1 MKGPSPRA
9 SAACSW
15 IVLGLAGAAAVGLL
29 AAARGILAPFALA
42 AGLAYLFY
50 PLVCYV
56 ETRSVPRPV
65 AILILY
71 AGTAIALWGMA
82 KVALPPLVQ
91 ELSELMDTI
100 PRQTERLEG
109 FTRRT
114 VEDAQS
120 IRLPAAREALD
131 AFLERVQ
138 GLLTGFA
145 ARLADLLVGLAGGM
159 FSLAL
164 APVLAYFLL
173 RDWDAIRDGLLAGL
187 SPAARRHALEL
198 GARINRVLHGFIRGQ
213 LLVSAAVGALA
224 AAGLWVLGVRYALV
238 VGIFA
243 GLLDIV
249 PYFGPVL
256 GALPAVALALAQ
268 SPQKALYV
276 LLFFAAVQHVE
287 SSILSPKIV
296 GRSVGLHPLSVIAA
310 VLLGAQWLGVFGMV
324 VAVPA
329 LSALKVVLAYGR
341 EVREGPGRGPE
352 GGSGRGPEWS
362 PARGPKREPGTGP
375 DWSPEK
381 GAENGPGERAESD

>member
-1 MKGPSPRA
+1 VKGPSPRA
-9 SAACSW
+9 SAGCTW
-15 IVLGLAGAAAVGLL
+15 IALGLAAAAVIGLL
-29 AAARGILAPFALA
+29 AAARGILAPFVLA
-42 AGLAYLFY
+42 AGLAYLFH

-71 AGTAIALWGMA
+71 VATAIAVWGA
-82 KVALPPLVQ
+82 GKLALPPLVH
-91 ELSELMDTI
+91 ELSDLMDTL

-109 FTRRT
+109 LTRRT

-131 AFLERVQ
+131 ALVERVQ

-173 RDWDAIRDGLLAGL
+173 RDWDVIRDGLLAGL
-187 SPAARRHALEL
+187 SPEARRHAVEL

-224 AAGLWVLGVRYALV
+224 AAGLWLLDVRYALV

-243 GLLDIV
+243 GLVDIV

-256 GALPAVALALAQ
+256 GALPAVALALAH

-310 VLLGAQWLGVFGMV
+310 VLLGAKWFGVFGMV
-324 VAVPA
+324 LAVPA

-341 EVREGPGRGPE
+341 EARE
-352 GGSGRGPEWS
+352 
-362 PARGPKREPGTGP
+362 AH
-375 DWSPEK
+375 
-381 GAENGPGERAESD
+381 ERARAEGSKVPED